1 MASLITKWKKG
12 NPYVYW
18 VRSARVNGK
27 PRIVE
32 QVYLGPRA
40 RVMQEIYEHFTAD
53 KKEQSRKGLPCLLP
67 ELKRVSVKEFGASA
81 LFYSL
86 ACKLGLIELID
97 AVVPEPPPTKRT
109 SLSVGAYLVIASI
122 NRAIYPTSKRAMSEW
137 YHSSMLNRKI
147 IATKEE
153 LSSQR
158 FWDHMDTVESTHI
171 DLIQKELLKRT
182 RNLFAAESLS
192 ALDESLLI
200 YDTTNYYTFI
210 STFNSRCCLAQRGR
224 NKQKRADLRQISL
237 ALVCDE
243 QNGFPLYHTCYEG
256 NLTDLMAFRPLFA
269 SISRQFTIDSPPID
283 KNVPPTIILDKGNVS
298 KDNLKAILSSSF
310 SFIVAIPKNW
320 VKNLYNIPLSDFKPL
335 SISETKRVKV
345 YSAENTSFSTK
356 LGIKG
361 KVLIAFSPTFYR
373 KQVRTLDLLQKK
385 AEEKLLNLAASVKK
399 KKRTEKSVKTEIKN
413 LLRHDCLKDFCQ
425 YNLTTEKGKVV
436 SLQWNWD
443 QKKKVQIKHQNYGKT
458 VIYTNRRDIGDARI
472 VNAYRSQAKL
482 EQVFRISKSRRP
494 GLWWPAYHWTDS
506 KLRVHA
512 LTCFLALVLIK
523 IVLMRLEKDSISI
536 GVENLIERLRQ
547 IQEAKIIY
555 ANGSTQQVIVERTEE
570 QEELFLALKLDHIAK
585 QMGNTLLN
593 P

>member
-12 NPYVYW
+12 NPYIYW

-40 RVMQEIYEHFTAD
+40 RVMQQIYEHFTAD
-53 KKEQSRKGLPCLLP
+53 KKEQMP

-81 LFYSL
+81 LFYCI
-86 ACKLGLIELID
+86 ARELGLIELID
-97 AVVPEPPPTKRT
+97 AYVSQPANCT
-109 SLSVGAYLVIASI
+109 SLSVGAYLVIAAI
-122 NRAIYPTSKRAMSEW
+122 NRAIYPTSKRAISEW
-137 YHSSMLNRKI
+137 YHSSVLSRQI
-147 IATKEE
+147 VATKEE

-158 FWDHMDTVESTHI
+158 FWDHMDMVEPTHI
-171 DLIQKELLKRT
+171 DLIQKDLLKRV
-182 RNLFAAESLS
+182 RNLFG
-192 ALDESLLI
+192 LDESFLI
-200 YDTTNYYTFI
+200 YDTSNYYTFI

-224 NKQKRADLRQISL
+224 NKQKRDSLRQISL
-237 ALVCDE
+237 AVVTDE

-256 NLTDLMAFRPLFA
+256 NLTDVMSLQPILAELGV
-269 SISRQFTIDSPPID
+269 QFSTDSPSTEMPNRIC
-283 KNVPPTIILDKGNVS
+283 PTIILDKGSVS
-298 KDNLKAILSSSF
+298 KENLKAILNSSF
-310 SFIVAIPKNW
+310 SFIAAIPKNW

-335 SISETKRVKV
+335 SISDLSAGGAQAETKRVKV
-345 YSAENTSFSTK
+345 YSAENSSLDNK

-361 KVLIAFSPTFYR
+361 KVLIVFSPTFYR
-373 KQVRTLDLLQKK
+373 KQVRTLFLLQKK
-385 AEEKLLNLAASVKK
+385 AEEKLENLAASIKK

-413 LLRHDCLKDFCQ
+413 ILRHDYLKDFCQ
-425 YNLTTEKGKVV
+425 YKLTTEKGKIV

-443 QKKKVQIKHQNYGKT
+443 QKKKVAIKHRHYGKT

-523 IVLMRLEKDSISI
+523 AVLMRLEKEKISI

-570 QEELFLALKLDHIAK
+570 QEELFRALKLDNLAK
-585 QMGNTLLN
+585 QMGNTVLN
-593 P
+593 S